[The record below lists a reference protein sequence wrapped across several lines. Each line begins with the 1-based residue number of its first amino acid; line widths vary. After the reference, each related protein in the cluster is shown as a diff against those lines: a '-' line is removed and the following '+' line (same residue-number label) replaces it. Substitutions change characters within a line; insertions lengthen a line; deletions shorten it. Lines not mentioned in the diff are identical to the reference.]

1 MIGDQGLEI
10 AEEPPRIRML
20 GDALADQI
28 AAGEVVERPASV
40 VKELLENA
48 IDAGARR
55 VSIELQ
61 EGGVGSIVVVD
72 DGCGIHPEDLRL
84 AVTRH
89 ATSKLRGPED
99 LVEIATLGF
108 RGEALASMAA
118 VAHFSIRSRPRSEP
132 RGTELRCHP
141 GLPPEAHAVGM
152 PVGTRVELRG
162 LFSNVPAR
170 RKFLR
175 SEATEVGHV
184 AQTVLRVAL
193 VQPSVHVSLSHGA
206 RRLLDLPACSPA
218 ARVEQVLARGHRAA
232 LRHVEGEA
240 DGVRV
245 QAWLAP
251 PEAALRDRNG
261 LYVVVRRRVVR
272 EPNVARIVTASYG
285 EALGSGRHPL
295 ACVVVEPPRGEVDVN
310 VHPQKS
316 EIRFGAPQRVY
327 AAVRAVLGEPRLE
340 DGRAA
345 GQGERAPM
353 RLDDRGGSERA
364 AMRLDDGDE
373 GTEDGDRGAHE
384 RAAMRL
390 GADLGEVEPY
400 DRTVPAGS
408 APARASLGDVLDR
421 WAAVAST
428 SVARE
433 SAPGYRLRTRAA
445 EGGYGRTRETL
456 REQARVLDRAWRD
469 DRAADASD
477 VYVGRTLDLP
487 EIPSARSPEPA
498 AVASEPDRAAEP
510 SAAPSADAGPEY
522 LGCLPGPVGLYAHEG
537 ELLAVDL
544 RALRS
549 HLVLRRLRDDIGGG
563 EAAAQGLLPPVVVR
577 LPRADAAR
585 CAEGADALARLGLH
599 LEGFGDDTVLVRA
612 VPAALRH
619 CVAEPDV
626 ADLVARVL
634 PWLRMHGRD
643 RKGTAGEVA
652 EASLVDAMRAMAQA
666 SAPDPAPRLAR
677 RWLRELLEAGVAL
690 EAIPGLRRWDPRTL
704 TGRPS
709 NADAEPDARPSHDR
723 RAPAR
728 RSTDDDA

>member
-1 MIGDQGLEI
+1 MVSDQSLGS
-10 AEEPPRIRML
+10 ADEPPRILLL
-20 GDALADQI
+20 GDSLADQI

-55 VSIELQ
+55 VQIELQ
-61 EGGVGSIVVVD
+61 DGGVGSIVVVD

-89 ATSKLRGPED
+89 ATSKLRAPED

-118 VAHFSIRSRPRSEP
+118 VAHLSIRSRPRSEP
-132 RGTELRCHP
+132 RGTELHGHP
-141 GLPPEAHAVGM
+141 GLPPEARAVGM

-162 LFSNVPAR
+162 LFANVPAR

-184 AQTVLRVAL
+184 TQTVLRVAL
-193 VQPSVHVSLSHGA
+193 VQPGVHVSLHHGT

-218 ARVEQVLARGHRAA
+218 ARIEQVLARGHRAA
-232 LRHVEGEA
+232 LRHVEGEH

-251 PEAALRDRNG
+251 PEAALRERTG

-285 EALGSGRHPL
+285 DALGSGRQPL
-295 ACVVVEPPRGEVDVN
+295 ACVVVEPPRGDVDVN

-316 EIRFGAPQRVY
+316 EVRFGAPQRVY
-327 AAVRAVLGEPRLE
+327 AAVRAVLGEPL
-340 DGRAA
+340 
-345 GQGERAPM
+345 
-353 RLDDRGGSERA
+353 
-364 AMRLDDGDE
+364 
-373 GTEDGDRGAHE
+373 DRGALHE
-384 RAAMRL
+384 PPRAAL
-390 GADLGEVEPY
+390 DPTTAS
-400 DRTVPAGS
+400 AGP

-421 WAAVAST
+421 WATVAGGVAGG

-433 SAPGYRLRTRAA
+433 SSPGYRLRTRAA
-445 EGGYGRTRETL
+445 EGGYANVRETM
-456 REQARVLDRAWRD
+456 RDQAKVLDQAWRD
-469 DRAADASD
+469 DRAADANEA
-477 VYVGRTLDLP
+477 YPALDRP
-487 EIPSARSPEPA
+487 ELRGVQPSASTA
-498 AVASEPDRAAEP
+498 TATTATT
-510 SAAPSADAGPEY
+510 DAGPEY
-522 LGCLPGPVGLYAHEG
+522 LGCLPGPVGLFVHEG

-549 HLVLRRLRDDIGGG
+549 ELVLRRLREDLGGA
-563 EAAAQGLLPPVVVR
+563 EAVAQGLLPPVVVR

-585 CAEGADALARLGLH
+585 CVEGADALARLGLC
-599 LEGFGDDTVLVRA
+599 LEGFGDDAVLVRA

-634 PWLRMHGRD
+634 PWLRVHGR
-643 RKGTAGEVA
+643 
-652 EASLVDAMRAMAQA
+652 EAASLTQGDALVDAMRAMAEA

-677 RWLRELLEAGVAL
+677 RWLRELLDRGVAL
-690 EAIPGLRRWDPRTL
+690 DAIPGLRRWDPRTL
-704 TGRPS
+704 TGRTPLDS
-709 NADAEPDARPSHDR
+709 DA
-723 RAPAR
+723 
-728 RSTDDDA
+728 